1 MAAASAADRPLT
13 DAKRRAV
20 VRSAVGPMA
29 YRLNAAV
36 IAMIAADA
44 AALELDARGTF
55 ERAALW
61 ATACRR
67 ALDAGEPLPAA
78 LASPTADA
86 AAAALANADEL
97 DDVAAADRRTA

>member
-1 MAAASAADRPLT
+1 MAAASAADRALT
-13 DAKRRAV
+13 GAKRRAV

-44 AALELDARGTF
+44 ATLELDARGTF

-67 ALDAGEPLPAA
+67 ALDAGEPLPSSLPAGAA
-78 LASPTADA
+78 ATA
-86 AAAALANADEL
+86 AAAALAAPDILEGG
-97 DDVAAADRRTA
+97 DAAAGAA